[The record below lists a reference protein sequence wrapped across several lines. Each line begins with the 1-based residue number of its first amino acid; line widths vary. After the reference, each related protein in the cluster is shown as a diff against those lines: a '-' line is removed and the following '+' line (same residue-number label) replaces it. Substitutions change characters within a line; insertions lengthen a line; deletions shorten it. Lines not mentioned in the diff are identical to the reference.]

1 MFILASVFFRYD
13 RPMTQLRDWTGASI
27 DAPTHIQVGTSAFV
41 LNSEGKLLLQQRA
54 DNRHWAMPGGRLD
67 PGETI
72 SDCAVREMFEETG
85 LRVKIKRL
93 IGVYSDPQQYMLAQ
107 NRNGKIVQMVNCCF
121 ECEIIGG
128 EMRLS
133 DESIDIGFFDIQNL
147 PQPMLLTHLVRIEDA
162 QRRYAGSFVR

>member
-1 MFILASVFFRYD
+1 
-13 RPMTQLRDWTGASI
+13 MTQLRDWTGAPI
-27 DAPTHIQVGTSAFV
+27 DAPTQIQVGTSAFV
-41 LNSEGKLLLQQRA
+41 LNSEGKLLLQQRD

-72 SDCAVREMFEETG
+72 SDCAVREVFEETG

-107 NRNGKIVQMVNCCF
+107 NRHGKIVQMVNCCF

-128 EMRLS
+128 EMKLS
-133 DESIDIGFFDIQNL
+133 DESIDIGFFDTQNL
-147 PQPMLLTHLVRIEDA
+147 PQPMLLNHLVRIEDA
-162 QRRYAGSFVR
+162 QKRDTGSFVR